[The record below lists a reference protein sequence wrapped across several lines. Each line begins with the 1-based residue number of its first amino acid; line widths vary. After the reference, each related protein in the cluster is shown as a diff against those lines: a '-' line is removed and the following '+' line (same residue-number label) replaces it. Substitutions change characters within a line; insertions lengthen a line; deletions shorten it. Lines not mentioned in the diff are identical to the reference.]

1 MEEMSRKERGL
12 QDFSEPDKP
21 KDLGFVTQ
29 IETFASRV
37 SEFKP
42 QDMQK
47 VLTLIE
53 DRLDSLDDLDDVD
66 QKAIVR
72 IQVAYDKIKAAL
84 DALDPTLKGIN
95 AEYAAQPQ
103 VI

>member
-12 QDFSEPDKP
+12 QDFSEPAKP
-21 KDLGFVTQ
+21 KDLDFVTQ

-47 VLTLIE
+47 ALTVIE

-72 IQVAYDKIKAAL
+72 LQVAYDKIKAAL
-84 DALDPTLKGIN
+84 DALDPTLTDVN
-95 AEYAAQPQ
+95 AEDDIQPQ

>member
-12 QDFSEPDKP
+12 QSFTEPNEP

-47 VLTLIE
+47 ALTIIE
-53 DRLDSLDDLDDVD
+53 DRLDSLDDLDNVD

-72 IQVAYDKIKAAL
+72 LQVAYDKIKAAL
-84 DALDPTLKGIN
+84 DALDPALPDVN
-95 AEYAAQPQ
+95 AEDDVQPQ